1 MKIDE
6 YGQVIL
12 TTDDVLQGLYSG
24 RLTDLAGITLAD
36 SDEVQKFQNAVK
48 KNYNKFH
55 TASIYQKPNVD
66 VKQFD
71 AKMQEN
77 WFMPKDYY
85 PNLVEMLYGLC
96 ETDEQKTR
104 VNEELELFIQ
114 HGMLDLLFY
123 LKYLVDTMRSNNIV
137 WGVGRGSSVASYV
150 LYLLGV
156 HKVDSLKYGLDIRE
170 FLK

>member
-36 SDEVQKFQNAVK
+36 SDEVQKFQNAIK

-71 AKMQEN
+71 AEMQEN
-77 WFMPKDYY
+77 WFMPEDYY

-96 ETDEQKTR
+96 ETDQQKDR